1 MYGIFTYIYNT
12 FKPNVGKYSIHE
24 SYGYWFHPTLFPP
37 SQVLYLPFLLL
48 ATPAF
53 EKKKTST
60 FFQKPI
66 FDEPQHST
74 KKRHRDFRDSPP
86 KMEPTLG
93 HGGGL
98 CQHDWT
104 STNFLEAA
112 PDSLPALPALPA
124 AVETPQKAVRVG
136 SWVFF
141 RKIRSI
147 PKNGALVQM
156 IFGWFLVSSR

>member
-1 MYGIFTYIYNT
+1 MNPMGIDFIPHYFRQAKFYT
-12 FKPNVGKYSIHE
+12 FHFCCWPRQIS
-24 SYGYWFHPTLFPP
+24 
-37 SQVLYLPFLLL
+37 
-48 ATPAF
+48 
-53 EKKKTST
+53 KKKQKNINFFPKAKKKPFWRTST
-60 FFQKPI
+60 LNQKKTQRFQRCPK
-66 FDEPQHST
+66 
-74 KKRHRDFRDSPP
+74 

-141 RKIRSI
+141 SKIRWI

-156 IFGWFLVSSR
+156 IFGWFLGSSR